1 MTPKQAEAGPVICG
15 VCGAPFE
22 VEKHQEDDDG

>member
-15 VCGAPFE
+15 VCGEPFE
-22 VEKHQEDDDG
+22 VGEHQEDENG